1 MINDRILIEKSQI
14 PYRFSIALNAVTF
27 MLEIRYNSQCDLFVI
42 GLYDKDGTLICYEPI
57 IYGSELFKSHYKSGI
72 YPAMRIVPQDVS
84 GVNTAVTW
92 ANMNETVF
100 LEIDNGGE

>member
-1 MINDRILIEKSQI
+1 
-14 PYRFSIALNAVTF
+14 
-27 MLEIRYNSQCDLFVI
+27 
-42 GLYDKDGTLICYEPI
+42 
-57 IYGSELFKSHYKSGI
+57 
-72 YPAMRIVPQDVS
+72 MRIVPQDVS